1 MSQENV
7 DAVRSSLEGWNR
19 GDIDAWLDRPHPDIE
34 FRTSGLCPG
43 TDPIY
48 RGHAELR
55 RFWTSFPNPGSRFK
69 FVSIM
74 YAGLATTLSHWAPSR
89 AMSVTG

>member
-7 DAVRSSLEGWNR
+7 DAVRSSFDAWNR
-19 GDIDAWLDRPHPDIE
+19 GDIDTWLGCAHPDIE
-34 FRTSGLCPG
+34 FRTSGFYPG

-55 RFWTSFPNPGSRFK
+55 RFWTSFREPWESFK
-69 FVSIM
+69 FVSIKC
-74 YAGLATTLSHWAPSR
+74 AGLATTLSYWAPSR
-89 AMSVTG
+89 AMRVMG